1 MRFWLVLY
9 NPLLSGGF
17 MSLLTAQNLTFGF
30 LDGVLFKGAAFKVE
44 ETDRIGLIGAN
55 GTGKTSLFKLIIGKY
70 SPNEGGIV
78 RGKDVRI
85 GYMEQ
90 YLECDDNQTLYDE
103 ALTVFSDVTRMEEE
117 LEEITQKLLSDSSI
131 ELIEKQIKLTEE
143 IERRDG
149 LIYKAKTKSALLGLG
164 FSENDLN
171 LKVNSLSGGQRSK
184 LSLCKL
190 LLSNTNLLLLD
201 EPTNNLDIDAVTW
214 LEDFLIKYKGAIIVV
229 SHDRY
234 FLDKVTTSTMEIAH
248 KKLTLTTGNYTVFQK
263 IKAEREL
270 TIEREYEK
278 TIAEIKRIEGI
289 IEQQKRFNQ
298 ARNYVTIASKE
309 KQIERL
315 KETLVIPDKALK
327 SVYFSFKTDIRT
339 GDEVVSIKDLA
350 KSFPNKQL
358 FSNFNLSVFRE
369 EKVFLLGPNGCGK
382 STFLKILNKEV
393 QQDYGTFRFG
403 SNVKIGYFDQNIDKL
418 HSDKTVLDEVWDM
431 YRHMTETEIRS
442 ALAMF
447 LFCGEDV
454 FKKVSLLSGG
464 ERAKISLLKIMLSK
478 PNFLILDEPTNHLD
492 ITSRE
497 VLENALLDFDG
508 TMLVVSHDRYFINK
522 LATKTVYLTH
532 NGAVNIDGNYDSYLE
547 YRQNNAESEKI
558 VAEKKPVVNDYKLRK
573 ERASNERKRKTR
585 ISKLEAEIEEI
596 EIKSAT
602 LETEISSPEISAN
615 YETLLEY
622 TNNLNTLRTM
632 LEEMYTEWEELQA
645 EE

>member
-1 MRFWLVLY
+1 
-9 NPLLSGGF
+9 

-44 ETDRIGLIGAN
+44 ENDKIGLIGAN
-55 GTGKTSLFKLIIGKY
+55 GTGKTSLFKLIIGIY

-90 YLECDDNQTLYDE
+90 YLECDDNQTLYNE
-103 ALTVFSDVTRMEEE
+103 ALTVFSDVAKMEEE
-117 LEEITQKLLSDSSI
+117 LDEINEKLLNESSI
-131 ELIEKQIKLTEE
+131 ELIEKQVKLTEE

-149 LIYKAKTKSALLGLG
+149 LVYKAKTKSALIGLG
-164 FSENDLN
+164 FSEKDLD

-201 EPTNNLDIDAVTW
+201 EPTNNLDIDAVNW
-214 LEDFLIKYKGAIIVV
+214 LEDFLIKYKGAVIVV

-234 FLDKVTTSTMEIAH
+234 FLDKITTSTMEIAH

-263 IKAEREL
+263 LKAEREL

-298 ARNYVTIASKE
+298 ARNYITIASKE

-315 KETLVIPDKALK
+315 KETLVVPDKAIK
-327 SVYFSFKTDIRT
+327 SIHFSFKTDVRT
-339 GDEVVSIKDLA
+339 GDEVVTVKDLS
-350 KSFPNKQL
+350 KSFPDKKL
-358 FSNFNLSVFRE
+358 FINFNLSVFRE
-369 EKVFLLGPNGCGK
+369 DRVFLLGPNGCGK

-393 QQDYGTFRFG
+393 NQDYGTFRFG

-431 YRHMTETEIRS
+431 YRFMTETEIRS

-454 FKKVSLLSGG
+454 YKKVSLLSGG

-497 VLENALLDFDG
+497 VLESALLDFDG

-522 LATKTVYLTH
+522 LANKTVYLTH
-532 NGAVNIDGNYDSYLE
+532 DGAVNIDGNYDNYLQ
-547 YRQNNAESEKI
+547 YRESQNTLA
-558 VAEKKPVVNDYKLRK
+558 VADKEEKKPVVNDYKLRK
-573 ERASNERKRKTR
+573 EKASNERKRKTR
-585 ISKLEAEIEEI
+585 ISKLEVEIEETENKI
-596 EIKSAT
+596 SV
-602 LETEISSPEISAN
+602 LEEEISTPEISAD
-615 YETLLEY
+615 YEKLLQY
-622 TNNLNTLRTM
+622 TNNLNDLRTS
-632 LEEMYTEWEELQA
+632 LEDMYTEWEELQT

>member
-1 MRFWLVLY
+1 
-9 NPLLSGGF
+9 

-44 ETDRIGLIGAN
+44 ENDKIGLIGAN
-55 GTGKTSLFKLIIGKY
+55 GTGKTSLFKLIIGEY

-90 YLECDDNQTLYDE
+90 YLECDDNQTLYNE
-103 ALTVFSDVTRMEEE
+103 ALTVFSDVAKMEEE
-117 LEEITQKLLSDSSI
+117 LEEINRKLLNDSNI
-131 ELIEKQIKLTEE
+131 ELIEKQIRLTED

-149 LIYKAKTKSALLGLG
+149 LVYKAKTKSALIGLG
-164 FSENDLN
+164 FSEKDLD

-201 EPTNNLDIDAVTW
+201 EPTNNLDIDAVNW
-214 LEDFLIKYKGAIIVV
+214 LEDFLIKYKGAVIVV

-234 FLDKVTTSTMEIAH
+234 FLDKITTSTMEIAH

-263 IKAEREL
+263 LKAEREL
-270 TIEREYEK
+270 AIEREYEK
-278 TIAEIKRIEGI
+278 TITEIKRIEGI

-298 ARNYVTIASKE
+298 ARNYITIASKE
-309 KQIERL
+309 KQIDRL
-315 KETLVIPDKALK
+315 KETLVVPDKALK
-327 SVYFSFKTDIRT
+327 SVHFSFKTDVRT
-339 GDEVVSIKDLA
+339 GDEVVTVKDLS
-350 KSFPNKQL
+350 KSFPDKKL
-358 FSNFNLSVFRE
+358 FSNFNLSVYRE
-369 EKVFLLGPNGCGK
+369 DRVFLLGPNGCGK

-393 QQDYGTFRFG
+393 AQNYGTFRFG

-418 HSDKTVLDEVWDM
+418 HSEKTVLDEVWDL
-431 YRHMTETEIRS
+431 YRFMTETEIRS

-447 LFCGEDV
+447 LFCGDDV
-454 FKKVSLLSGG
+454 YKKVSLLSGG

-508 TMLVVSHDRYFINK
+508 TLLVVSHDRYFINK
-522 LATKTVYLTH
+522 LANKTVYLTH
-532 NGAVNIDGNYDSYLE
+532 DGAVNIDGNYDDYLV
-547 YRQNNAESEKI
+547 YRENA
-558 VAEKKPVVNDYKLRK
+558 VANVNKKSEKKPVINDYKLRK
-573 ERASNERKRKTR
+573 EKASNERKRKTR
-585 ISKLEAEIEEI
+585 ISKLELEIEETENNI
-596 EIKSAT
+596 ST
-602 LETEISSPEISAN
+602 LEDELATPGISAD
-615 YETLLEY
+615 YEKLLEY
-622 TNNLNTLRTM
+622 TNKLNDLRTS
-632 LEEMYTEWEELQA
+632 LEEMYSEWEKLQS

>member
-1 MRFWLVLY
+1 
-9 NPLLSGGF
+9 

-30 LDGVLFKGAAFKVE
+30 LDGVLFTGAAFKVE
-44 ETDRIGLIGAN
+44 ENDKIGLIGCN
-55 GTGKTSLFKLIIGKY
+55 GCGKTSLFKLIIGEY
-70 SPNEGGIV
+70 SPSEGGIV

-90 YLECDDNQTLYDE
+90 YLECDDNQTLYNE
-103 ALTVFSDVTRMEEE
+103 ALTVFNDVAKMEEE
-117 LEEITQKLLSDSSI
+117 LEAINEKLLTESSI
-131 ELIEKQIKLTEE
+131 ELIEKQVKLTEE

-149 LIYKAKTKSALLGLG
+149 LVYRAKTKSALIGLG
-164 FSENDLN
+164 FSEKDLG

-201 EPTNNLDIDAVTW
+201 EPTNNLDIDAVNW
-214 LEDFLIKYKGAIIVV
+214 LEDFLIKYKGAVIVV

-234 FLDKVTTSTMEIAH
+234 FLDKITTATMEISH
-248 KKLTLTTGNYTVFQK
+248 KKLTLTSGNYTVFQK
-263 IKAEREL
+263 LKAEREL

-278 TIAEIKRIEGI
+278 TITEIKRIEGI

-298 ARNYVTIASKE
+298 ARNYITIASKE

-315 KETLVIPDKALK
+315 KETLVVPDKALK
-327 SVYFSFKTDIRT
+327 TVHFSFKTDVRT
-339 GDEVVSIKDLA
+339 GDEVVTVKDLS
-350 KSFPNKQL
+350 KSFPDKKL

-369 EKVFLLGPNGCGK
+369 DRVFLLGPNGCGK
-382 STFLKILNKEV
+382 STFLKILNKEAA
-393 QQDYGTFRFG
+393 QDCGTFRFG

-431 YRHMTETEIRS
+431 YRYLTETEIRS

-522 LATKTVYLTH
+522 LANKTVYLTH
-532 NGAVNIDGNYDSYLE
+532 DGAVNIDGNYDDYLLF
-547 YRQNNAESEKI
+547 RESSAVNEVKA
-558 VAEKKPVVNDYKLRK
+558 AEKKPVVNDYKLRK
-573 ERASNERKRKTR
+573 EKASNERKRKTR
-585 ISKLEAEIEEI
+585 ISKLEIEIEETENI
-596 EIKSAT
+596 ILL
-602 LETEISSPEISAN
+602 LEEEISTPEISAN
-615 YETLLEY
+615 YEKLLEY
-622 TNNLNTLRTM
+622 TNNLNNLKTK
-632 LEEMYTEWEELQA
+632 LEDMYSEWEALQTQ
-645 EE
+645 E

>member
-1 MRFWLVLY
+1 
-9 NPLLSGGF
+9 

-44 ETDRIGLIGAN
+44 ENDKIGLIGAN
-55 GTGKTSLFKLIIGKY
+55 GTGKTSLFKLIIGTY
-70 SPNEGGIV
+70 TPNEGGIV

-90 YLECDDNQTLYDE
+90 YLECDDNQTLYNE
-103 ALTVFSDVTRMEEE
+103 ALTVFSDVARMEEE
-117 LEEITQKLLSDSSI
+117 LEEINERLLTESSI
-131 ELIEKQIKLTEE
+131 ELIEKQVKLTED

-149 LIYKAKTKSALLGLG
+149 LVYKAKTKSALIGLG
-164 FSENDLN
+164 FSEKDLD

-190 LLSNTNLLLLD
+190 LLSDTNLLLLD
-201 EPTNNLDIDAVTW
+201 EPTNNLDIDAVNW
-214 LEDFLIKYKGAIIVV
+214 LEDFLIKYKGAVIVV

-234 FLDKVTTSTMEIAH
+234 FLDKITTSTMEIAH
-248 KKLTLTTGNYTVFQK
+248 KKLTLTTGNYSVFQK
-263 IKAEREL
+263 LKAEREL

-278 TIAEIKRIEGI
+278 TITEIKRIEGI

-298 ARNYVTIASKE
+298 ARNYITIASKE

-315 KETLVIPDKALK
+315 KETLVVPDKALK
-327 SVYFSFKTDIRT
+327 SIHFSFKTDVRT
-339 GDEVVSIKDLA
+339 GDEVVNVKDLS
-350 KSFPNKQL
+350 KSFPDKKL

-369 EKVFLLGPNGCGK
+369 DRVFLLGPNGCGK

-393 QQDYGTFRFG
+393 NQDYGTFRFG

-431 YRHMTETEIRS
+431 YRFMTETEIRS

-454 FKKVSLLSGG
+454 YKKVSLLSGG

-497 VLENALLDFDG
+497 VLENALSDFDG

-522 LATKTVYLTH
+522 LANKTVYLTH
-532 NGAVNIDGNYDSYLE
+532 DGAVNIDGNYDNYLQ
-547 YRQNNAESEKI
+547 YRENQNA
-558 VAEKKPVVNDYKLRK
+558 VAVTDKEEKKPIVNDYKLRK
-573 ERASNERKRKTR
+573 EKASNERKRKTR
-585 ISKLEAEIEEI
+585 ISKLEVEIEETENKI
-596 EIKSAT
+596 SL
-602 LETEISSPEISAN
+602 LEEEISTPEISAN
-615 YETLLEY
+615 YEKLLEY
-622 TNNLNTLRTM
+622 TNNLNDLRTS
-632 LEEMYTEWEELQA
+632 LEDMYSEWEELQT

>member
-1 MRFWLVLY
+1 
-9 NPLLSGGF
+9 
-17 MSLLTAQNLTFGF
+17 MSLLTAQNFTFGF

-44 ETDRIGLIGAN
+44 ENDKIGLIGAN
-55 GTGKTSLFKLIIGKY
+55 GTGKTSLFKLIIGQY

-90 YLECDDNQTLYDE
+90 YLECDDNQTLYNE
-103 ALTVFSDVTRMEEE
+103 ALTVFSDVAKMEEE
-117 LEEITQKLLSDSSI
+117 LEEINERLLNESSI
-131 ELIEKQIKLTEE
+131 DLIEKQVKLTED

-149 LIYKAKTKSALLGLG
+149 LVYKAKTKSALIGLG
-164 FSENDLN
+164 FSEKDLD

-201 EPTNNLDIDAVTW
+201 EPTNNLDIDAVNW
-214 LEDFLIKYKGAIIVV
+214 LEDFLIKYKGALIVV

-234 FLDKVTTSTMEIAH
+234 FLDKITTSTMEIAH

-263 IKAEREL
+263 LKAEREL

-278 TIAEIKRIEGI
+278 TITEIKRIEGI

-298 ARNYVTIASKE
+298 ARNYITIASKE

-315 KETLVIPDKALK
+315 KETLVVPDKALK
-327 SVYFSFKTDIRT
+327 SIHFSFKTDIRT
-339 GDEVVSIKDLA
+339 GDEVVNVEDLS
-350 KSFPNKQL
+350 KSFPDKKL

-369 EKVFLLGPNGCGK
+369 DRVFLLGPNGCGK
-382 STFLKILNKEV
+382 STFLKILNKEITP
-393 QQDYGTFRFG
+393 DYGTFRFG

-431 YRHMTETEIRS
+431 YRFMTETEIRS

-454 FKKVSLLSGG
+454 YKKVSLLSGG

-497 VLENALLDFDG
+497 VLENALMDFDG

-522 LATKTVYLTH
+522 LANKTVYLTH
-532 NGAVNIDGNYDSYLE
+532 DGAVNIDGNYDDYLLF
-547 YRQNNAESEKI
+547 RESSAVTEVKT
-558 VAEKKPVVNDYKLRK
+558 AEKKPVVNDYKLRK
-573 ERASNERKRKTR
+573 EKASNERKRKTR
-585 ISKLEAEIEEI
+585 IAKLEVEIEETENKI
-596 EIKSAT
+596 SA
-602 LETEISSPEISAN
+602 LEEEISTPEISAD
-615 YETLLEY
+615 YEKLLQY
-622 TNNLNTLRTM
+622 TNNLNDLRTS
-632 LEEMYTEWEELQA
+632 LEDMYSEWEELQS

>member
-1 MRFWLVLY
+1 
-9 NPLLSGGF
+9 

-55 GTGKTSLFKLIIGKY
+55 GTGKTSLFKLIIGEY
-70 SPNEGGIV
+70 SANEGGIV

-90 YLECDDNQTLYDE
+90 YLECDDNQTLYNE
-103 ALTVFSDVTRMEEE
+103 ALTVFSDVAKMEAE
-117 LEEITQKLLSDSSI
+117 LEEITERLLTESNI
-131 ELIEKQIKLTEE
+131 ELIERQVKLTEE

-149 LIYKAKTKSALLGLG
+149 LVYKAKTKSALLGLG

-214 LEDFLIKYKGAIIVV
+214 LEDFLVKYKGAIIVV

-248 KKLTLTTGNYTVFQK
+248 KKLTLTMGNYTFFQK
-263 IKAEREL
+263 LKAEREL

-278 TIAEIKRIEGI
+278 TITEIKRIEGI

-298 ARNYVTIASKE
+298 ARNYITIASKE

-315 KETLVIPDKALK
+315 KETLVVPDKALK
-327 SVYFSFKTDIRT
+327 SVHFSFKTDVRT
-339 GDEVVSIKDLA
+339 GDEVVNVKDLA
-350 KSFPNKQL
+350 KSYPDKKL

-369 EKVFLLGPNGCGK
+369 ERVFLLGPNGCGK
-382 STFLKILNKEV
+382 STFLKILNKEA

-431 YRHMTETEIRS
+431 YRHFTETEIRS

-522 LATKTVYLTH
+522 LASKTVYLTH
-532 NGAVNIDGNYDSYLE
+532 DGAVNIDGNYDSYLE
-547 YRQNNAESEKI
+547 YRQNTVETEKT

-573 ERASNERKRKTR
+573 EKASNERKRKTR
-585 ISKLEAEIEEI
+585 IAKLEAEIEETETTI
-596 EIKSAT
+596 SV
-602 LETEISSPEISAN
+602 LESEISSPEISGN
-615 YETLLEY
+615 YEKLLEY
-622 TNNLNTLRTM
+622 TNNLDDLRNQ
-632 LEEMYTEWEELQA
+632 LEDMYSEWEELQT

>member
-1 MRFWLVLY
+1 
-9 NPLLSGGF
+9 

-44 ETDRIGLIGAN
+44 ENDKIGLIGAN
-55 GTGKTSLFKLIIGKY
+55 GTGKTSLFKLIIGTY
-70 SPNEGGIV
+70 TPNEGGIV

-90 YLECDDNQTLYDE
+90 YLECDDNQTLYNE
-103 ALTVFSDVTRMEEE
+103 ALTVFSDVARMEEE
-117 LEEITQKLLSDSSI
+117 LEEINERLLTESSI
-131 ELIEKQIKLTEE
+131 ELIEKQVKLTEE

-149 LIYKAKTKSALLGLG
+149 LVYKAKTKSALIGLG
-164 FSENDLN
+164 FSEKDLD

-190 LLSNTNLLLLD
+190 LLSDTNLLLLD
-201 EPTNNLDIDAVTW
+201 EPTNNLDIDAVNW
-214 LEDFLIKYKGAIIVV
+214 LEDFLIKYKGAVIVV

-234 FLDKVTTSTMEIAH
+234 FLDKITTSTMEIAH
-248 KKLTLTTGNYTVFQK
+248 KKLTLTTGNYSVFQK
-263 IKAEREL
+263 LKAEREL

-278 TIAEIKRIEGI
+278 TITEIKRIEGI

-298 ARNYVTIASKE
+298 ARNYITIASKE

-315 KETLVIPDKALK
+315 KETLVVPDKALK
-327 SVYFSFKTDIRT
+327 SIHFSFKTDVRT
-339 GDEVVSIKDLA
+339 GDEVVNVKDLS
-350 KSFPNKQL
+350 KSFPDKKL

-369 EKVFLLGPNGCGK
+369 DRVFLLGPNGCGK

-393 QQDYGTFRFG
+393 NQDYGTFRFG

-431 YRHMTETEIRS
+431 YRFMTETEIRS

-454 FKKVSLLSGG
+454 YKKVSLLSGG

-497 VLENALLDFDG
+497 VLENALSDFDG

-522 LATKTVYLTH
+522 LANKTVYLTH
-532 NGAVNIDGNYDSYLE
+532 DGAVNIDGNYDNYLQ
-547 YRQNNAESEKI
+547 YRESQNA
-558 VAEKKPVVNDYKLRK
+558 VAVTDKEEKKPIVNDYKLRK
-573 ERASNERKRKTR
+573 EKASNERKRKTR
-585 ISKLEAEIEEI
+585 ISKLEVEIEETENKI
-596 EIKSAT
+596 SL
-602 LETEISSPEISAN
+602 LEEEISTPEISAN
-615 YETLLEY
+615 YEKLLEF
-622 TNNLNTLRTM
+622 TNNLNDLRTN
-632 LEEMYTEWEELQA
+632 LEDMYSEWEELQT

>member
-1 MRFWLVLY
+1 
-9 NPLLSGGF
+9 

-44 ETDRIGLIGAN
+44 ENDKIGLIGAN
-55 GTGKTSLFKLIIGKY
+55 GTGKTSLFKLIIGEY
-70 SPNEGGIV
+70 SANEGGIV

-90 YLECDDNQTLYDE
+90 YLECDDNQTLYNE
-103 ALTVFSDVTRMEEE
+103 TLTVFNDVAEMEIE
-117 LEEITQKLLSDSSI
+117 LEEINERLLNESSI
-131 ELIEKQIKLTEE
+131 ELIERQVKLTEE

-149 LIYKAKTKSALLGLG
+149 LVYKAKTRSALIGLG
-164 FSENDLN
+164 FSENDLD

-201 EPTNNLDIDAVTW
+201 EPTNNLDVDAINW
-214 LEDFLIKYKGAIIVV
+214 LEDFLIKYKGAVIVV

-234 FLDKVTTSTMEIAH
+234 FLDKITTSTMEISH

-263 IKAEREL
+263 LKAEREL

-278 TIAEIKRIEGI
+278 TITEIKRIEGI

-298 ARNYVTIASKE
+298 ARNYITIASKE

-315 KETLVIPDKALK
+315 KADLVVPDKALK
-327 SVYFSFKTDIRT
+327 SVHFSFKTDVRT
-339 GDEVVSIKDLA
+339 GDEVVKVQGLS
-350 KSFPNKQL
+350 KSFPDKRL
-358 FSNFNLSVFRE
+358 FSNFDLSVYRE
-369 EKVFLLGPNGCGK
+369 DRVFLLGPNGCGK
-382 STFLKILNKEV
+382 STFLKILNKEIS
-393 QQDYGTFRFG
+393 QDSGTFRFG

-431 YRHMTETEIRS
+431 YRYLTETEIRS

-532 NGAVNIDGNYDSYLE
+532 DGAVNIDGNYDNYLA
-547 YRQNNAESEKI
+547 YRQNMTVEKAEE
-558 VAEKKPVVNDYKLRK
+558 ATKKPVVNDYKLRK
-573 ERASNERKRKTR
+573 EKASNERKRKTR
-585 ISKLEAEIEEI
+585 IAKLEVEIEETENSI
-596 EIKSAT
+596 SV
-602 LETEISSPEISAN
+602 LEEEISTPEISAS
-615 YETLLEY
+615 YEKLLEH
-622 TNNLNTLRTM
+622 TNILNELRTN
-632 LEEMYTEWEELQA
+632 LEAMYSEWEELQT

>member
-1 MRFWLVLY
+1 
-9 NPLLSGGF
+9 

-44 ETDRIGLIGAN
+44 ENDKIGLIGAN
-55 GTGKTSLFKLIIGKY
+55 GTGKTSLFKLIIGTY
-70 SPNEGGIV
+70 TPNEGGIV

-90 YLECDDNQTLYDE
+90 YLECDDNQTLYNE
-103 ALTVFSDVTRMEEE
+103 ALTVFSDVARMEEE
-117 LEEITQKLLSDSSI
+117 LEEINERLLTESSI
-131 ELIEKQIKLTEE
+131 ELIEKQVKLTEE

-149 LIYKAKTKSALLGLG
+149 LVYKAKTKSALIGLG
-164 FSENDLN
+164 FSKKDLD

-190 LLSNTNLLLLD
+190 LLSDTNLLLLD
-201 EPTNNLDIDAVTW
+201 EPTNNLDIDAVNW
-214 LEDFLIKYKGAIIVV
+214 LEDFLIKYKGAVIVV

-234 FLDKVTTSTMEIAH
+234 FLDKITTSTMEIAH
-248 KKLTLTTGNYTVFQK
+248 KKLTLTTGNYSVFQK
-263 IKAEREL
+263 LKAEREL

-298 ARNYVTIASKE
+298 ARNYITIASKE

-315 KETLVIPDKALK
+315 KETLIVPDKALK
-327 SVYFSFKTDIRT
+327 SIHFSFKTDVRT
-339 GDEVVSIKDLA
+339 GDEVINVKDLS
-350 KSFPNKQL
+350 KSFPDKKL

-369 EKVFLLGPNGCGK
+369 DRVFLLGPNGCGK

-393 QQDYGTFRFG
+393 NQDYGTFRFG

-431 YRHMTETEIRS
+431 YRYLTETEIRS

-454 FKKVSLLSGG
+454 YKKVSLLSGG

-497 VLENALLDFDG
+497 VLENALSDFDG

-522 LATKTVYLTH
+522 LANKTVYLTH
-532 NGAVNIDGNYDSYLE
+532 DGAVNIDGNYDNYLQ
-547 YRQNNAESEKI
+547 YRENQNA
-558 VAEKKPVVNDYKLRK
+558 VAVTDKEEKKPIVNDYKLRK
-573 ERASNERKRKTR
+573 EKASNERKRKTR
-585 ISKLEAEIEEI
+585 ISRLEVEIEETENKI
-596 EIKSAT
+596 SL
-602 LETEISSPEISAN
+602 LEEEISTPEISAN
-615 YETLLEY
+615 YEKLLEY
-622 TNNLNTLRTM
+622 TNNLNDLRTS
-632 LEEMYTEWEELQA
+632 LEDMYSEWEELQT